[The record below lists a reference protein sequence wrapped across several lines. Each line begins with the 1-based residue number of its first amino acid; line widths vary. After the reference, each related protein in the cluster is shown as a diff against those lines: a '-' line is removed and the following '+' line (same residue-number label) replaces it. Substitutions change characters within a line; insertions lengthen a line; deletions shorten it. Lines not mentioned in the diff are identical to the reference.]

1 MKKGIKKYNDYKDII
16 KEKEKIIKEAGVK
29 EIKPLSASQKK
40 NRML

>member
-1 MKKGIKKYNDYKDII
+1 MKKGITKYKDFKDFI
-16 KEKEKIIKEAGVK
+16 KEKEKILKEAGVK